1 MIGDG
6 GADETHAARVLRQ
19 QIEDALRIYRPHPP
33 VGGPAHDA
41 VGASARATPLGLD
54 QEHRAHLGM
63 RGHDLRTRRSGSQK
77 FIDLHLEVERDMLLQ
92 DAHDVTVR
100 VLRDIEAEVPRAR
113 VHIHTDP
120 AG

>member
-1 MIGDG
+1 MVGRAAIDVLMDRRLPLNVDEQIG
-6 GADETHAARVLRQ
+6 EIVSR
-19 QIEDALRIYRPHPP
+19 YK
-33 VGGPAHDA
+33 
-41 VGASARATPLGLD
+41 D
-54 QEHRAHLGM
+54 QGVI
-63 RGHDLRTRRSGSQK
+63 GFHDLRTRHSGSQK

-113 VHIHTDP
+113 VHIHADP